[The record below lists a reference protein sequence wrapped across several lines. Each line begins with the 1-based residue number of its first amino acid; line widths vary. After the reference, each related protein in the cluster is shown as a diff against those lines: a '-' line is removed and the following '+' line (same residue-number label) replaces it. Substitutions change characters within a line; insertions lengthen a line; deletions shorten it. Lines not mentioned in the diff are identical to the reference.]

1 MCRFRLF
8 VYGVRKT
15 MRKIQL
21 IVAVAGVT
29 LIALGLQYVG
39 AANGDNLR
47 QIIADRTGT
56 ACVSYNA
63 AGDHGSVG
71 VGIAFDG
78 IKLLISCYSDNSITE
93 INPADGS
100 QIVVHT
106 ISGASSL
113 GAMAWD
119 AVNNQLWACSG
130 FGTVGIVD
138 LALNTF
144 TPAFD
149 TYAVAFPGGG
159 TGSGCFD
166 GLAYD
171 GTDNSIWASGD
182 VSDSVEHYTAPG
194 VPISKTSGM
203 YGLLGGYGNSG
214 IAVGGA
220 KLYLANN
227 GGQQI
232 YEALKDF
239 SSVTLFAGFPR
250 RLEDLECD
258 PVTFTTQGVGAIW
271 SIDAYD
277 NILNAWEIPL
287 GQCGLGGQP
296 SEICGNGKDDDGD
309 GLIDEDCPPSVEEIC
324 GDGID
329 NDNDGLIDED
339 CPPPHEEICGNGID
353 DDGDGLIDD
362 DCPILKGR
370 MTGGGS
376 ISNTVVRHGFEL
388 HCDVTD
394 KPNRLEVNWGKGAKF
409 HLETLIAAACI
420 DDPTIAP
427 NPPVAGFDTYHGK
440 GIGRYNGVSGYTAK
454 WTFTDA
460 GEPGVN
466 DYATITI
473 LDPANN
479 SVLTVSG
486 LLLNGNH
493 QAHVN

>member
-1 MCRFRLF
+1 MR
-8 VYGVRKT
+8 T
-15 MRKIQL
+15 MQKIQL
-21 IVAVAGVT
+21 AAAAAGVT
-29 LIALGLQYVG
+29 LVALGLQYVE
-39 AANGDNLR
+39 AVNGDNLR

-56 ACVSYNA
+56 ACASYNA

-100 QIVVHT
+100 QIAVHM
-106 ISGASSL
+106 ISGANSL

-130 FGTVGIVD
+130 FGTVGVVD
-138 LALNTF
+138 LTLNTF
-144 TPAFD
+144 TPTFS
-149 TYAVAFPGGG
+149 TYAVAFPGGLA
-159 TGSGCFD
+159 GSGCFD

-171 GTDNSIWASGD
+171 GIDNSIWASGD
-182 VSDSVEHYTAPG
+182 VSDTIEHYTSSGAPL
-194 VPISKTSGM
+194 SQNSGM

-239 SSVTLFAGFPR
+239 SSVTLFAGFAR

-309 GLIDEDCPPSVEEIC
+309 GLIDEDCNPPV
-324 GDGID
+324 
-329 NDNDGLIDED
+329 
-339 CPPPHEEICGNGID
+339 EEICGNGID
-353 DDGDGLIDD
+353 DDGDGLIDE
-362 DCPILKGR
+362 DCPIIKGR

-376 ISNTVVRHGFEL
+376 IGNTTVRHGFEL
-388 HCDVTD
+388 HCDATHQ
-394 KPNRLEVNWGKGAKF
+394 PNRLEVNWGKGAKF
-409 HLETLIAAACI
+409 HLETLISASCT

-427 NPPVAGFDTYHGK
+427 NPPAAGFDTYHGK
-440 GIGRYNGVSGYTAK
+440 GIGRYNGVSGYTAT
-454 WTFTDA
+454 WIFTDA

-466 DYATITI
+466 DYVTITI

-479 SVLTVSG
+479 PILTVSD
-486 LLLNGNH
+486 LLRNGNH
-493 QAHVN
+493 QAHTN